1 MVTTVNNDSAT
12 NTASAGLPSIAGA
25 LGGDISDLFVKLLV
39 AQIRNQN
46 PLEPTDPAAFVNQL
60 SQLSQV
66 EALRLLADQGT
77 ASASAMASMQ
87 VITLGAQVGS
97 AVTVQSSQVQLDTA
111 PVQVGFT
118 LASPSTKTTLVL
130 TGAGGQK
137 HRIELGTQ
145 PMGELATAVDPAALG
160 LAPGSYALNV
170 ETSTGEVPPTSVTGL
185 LSNVQIGSN
194 GAAMVQ
200 VAGVGQV
207 AASSITGFHGRPAT
221 ASIN

>member
-12 NTASAGLPSIAGA
+12 STASAGLPSIAGA

-39 AQIRNQN
+39 AQIKNQN

-97 AVTVQSSQVQLDTA
+97 AVTVQSSQVQLDTE

-118 LASPSTKTTLVL
+118 LTSPSTRTTLVL

-145 PMGELATAVDPAALG
+145 PMGDLATAVDPAALG

-170 ETSTGEVPPTSVTGL
+170 ETSTGEAPATSVTGL

-207 AASSITGFHGRPAT
+207 SASSITGFHGRPTT

>member
-1 MVTTVNNDSAT
+1 MVTTVNNQSAT
-12 NTASAGLPSIAGA
+12 STASAGLPSIAGA

-97 AVTVQSSQVQLDTA
+97 AVTVQSSQVQLDRE
-111 PVQVGFT
+111 PVQVGFSLT
-118 LASPSTKTTLVL
+118 SPSAKTTLVL

-145 PMGELATAVDPAALG
+145 PIGDLATAVDPVALG

-170 ETSTGEVPPTSVTGL
+170 ETSTGEAPATSVTGL

-194 GAAMVQ
+194 GSAMVQ
-200 VAGVGQV
+200 VSGVGQV
-207 AASSITGFHGRPAT
+207 AASSITGFQGRPAT
-221 ASIN
+221 TSIN

>member
-1 MVTTVNNDSAT
+1 MVTTVNNQGAAS
-12 NTASAGLPSIAGA
+12 TASAGLPSIAGA

-46 PLEPTDPAAFVNQL
+46 PLEPTDPAAFVSQL

-77 ASASAMASMQ
+77 ASATAMASMQ
-87 VITLGAQVGS
+87 VMTLGAQVGS

-111 PVQVGFT
+111 PAQVGFT
-118 LASPSTKTTLVL
+118 LSSPSTKTTLVL
-130 TGAGGQK
+130 TGPGGQK

-170 ETSTGEVPPTSVTGL
+170 ETSTGEAPATSVTGL

-200 VAGVGQV
+200 VAGVGHV
-207 AASSITGFHGRPAT
+207 PAAAITGFHGRPST
-221 ASIN
+221 SVN